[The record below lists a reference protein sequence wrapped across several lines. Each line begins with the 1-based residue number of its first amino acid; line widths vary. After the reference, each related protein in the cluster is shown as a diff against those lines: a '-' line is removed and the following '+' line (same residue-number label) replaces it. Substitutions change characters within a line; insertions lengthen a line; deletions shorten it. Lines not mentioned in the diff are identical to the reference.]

1 MKKVFTLFS
10 AIVMLA
16 FCNTVSAELWTI
28 TSDMKSDKWT
38 WYGQASSS
46 NILFSLST
54 NVGSQG
60 PTSDG
65 FTLQVQHINSGG
77 ATFTQALVDD
87 NNYWEPYFKRTTQ
100 QMAGEEMTAQDN
112 VKTLVIDNVAV
123 LPGQFKGYNELKSI
137 SFFSSGD
144 YNIPDGLFSELTS
157 SKERAIY
164 CTNVS
169 GTLTLGSNIFPGN
182 DVTRNVK
189 IYTSSE
195 THAKLWNDYK
205 AANNGLSY
213 QVYLNGQPYDE
224 TSGDQ
229 GDSNTPK
236 INSVIFNGTMNGSSS
251 SNLNLP
257 AESMKFPSESNSVTE
272 LKVNSFTVNTTGQI
286 SEVYMEYRIRKG
298 GEGYGNPWNQ
308 LKATNQG
315 NGVWTYTGPFDA
327 LTGLDSN
334 HNYYVL
340 EFSFQTDNGE
350 YGRASYPNSGSSTYT
365 FEFIT
370 GDLPTA
376 VQGVSESVVNTNA
389 PKYSAAGARVGD
401 GYKGIVIQGGKKVM
415 Q

>member
-1 MKKVFTLFS
+1 MKKVFTLIIALLAIVTNS
-10 AIVMLA
+10 NAAIVMEEPVVEMGTYMKFVGKNEAKNYKYTLDTYEWPSNKGPQ
-16 FCNTVSAELWTI
+16 FQLTI
-28 TSDMKSDKWT
+28 EPIDPTQEAKFGGSDLSD
-38 WYGQASSS
+38 A
-46 NILFSLST
+46 
-54 NVGSQG
+54 
-60 PTSDG
+60 
-65 FTLQVQHINSGG
+65 
-77 ATFTQALVDD
+77 
-87 NNYWEPYFKRTTQ
+87 NYWEPLFRSYTK
-100 QMAGEEMTAQDN
+100 QMAGEEMEAYDN
-112 VKTLVIDNVAV
+112 VKRLYVKNVKLLNNQFKAYTELHIISIEASGNYTIPDYCFQGTTHLETLISNVA
-123 LPGQFKGYNELKSI
+123 
-137 SFFSSGD
+137 
-144 YNIPDGLFSELTS
+144 
-157 SKERAIY
+157 
-164 CTNVS
+164 
-169 GTLTLGSNIFPGN
+169 GTLTLGSSVVPSTVGF
-182 DVTRNVK
+182 TVK
-189 IYTSSE
+189 EYYAQNATKWSEYKTNYGMYYTVDASE
-195 THAKLWNDYK
+195 ATDA
-205 AANNGLSY
+205 
-213 QVYLNGQPYDE
+213 
-224 TSGDQ
+224 
-229 GDSNTPK
+229 NTPK

-251 SNLNLP
+251 GNLNLP

-370 GDLPTA
+370 GDFPTA